1 VTCVERL
8 TMTWHDP
15 KPERVAML
23 LIITMVGAGASS
35 MAAGAVYLLVLLT
48 HP

>member
-1 VTCVERL
+1 
-8 TMTWHDP
+8 M
-15 KPERVAML
+15 
-23 LIITMVGAGASS
+23 LIIIAMVGTGLSS

>member
-1 VTCVERL
+1 
-8 TMTWHDP
+8 MTWLDP

-23 LIITMVGAGASS
+23 VLITMVGAGLSS
-35 MAAGAVYLLVLLT
+35 MAAGAVYLLVLLA